1 MGNGYIK
8 GSLNLSAGTY
18 SKTDV
23 TCPIC
28 GKVFRPAVENVFWVR
43 INGKKTDICGHNCFG
58 KALEKGYKKRKPRGR

>member
-8 GSLNLSAGTY
+8 GSLNLSAGIY
-18 SKTDV
+18 SKSDV

-28 GKVFRPAVENVFWVR
+28 GKVFRPAVENVFWVK
-43 INGKKTDICGHNCFG
+43 INGQKTDLCSHNCFG

>member
-1 MGNGYIK
+1 MSDGYIK
-8 GSLNLSAGTY
+8 GSRNLSIGTY
-18 SKTDV
+18 SKKEV

-43 INGKKTDICGHNCFG
+43 IKGEKTDICGHGCFG